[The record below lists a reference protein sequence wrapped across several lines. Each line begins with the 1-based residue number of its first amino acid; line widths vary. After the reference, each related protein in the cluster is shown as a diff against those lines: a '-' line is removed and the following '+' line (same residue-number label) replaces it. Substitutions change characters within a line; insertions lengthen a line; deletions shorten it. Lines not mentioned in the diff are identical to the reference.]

1 MSVVGGGGVSCVG
14 NGVVGNGIG
23 DVDGAVGVCGGIHRS
38 ACVGGGAVG
47 HLSVLPW
54 EMLGYVWDVGVCD
67 GVGVGDGVVC
77 AGVDVGDDRWRGVPS
92 ARSRTTLEPALSML
106 AVSVRSS
113 QHSVI

>member
-1 MSVVGGGGVSCVG
+1 MDVGVG
-14 NGVVGNGIG
+14 DGVV
-23 DVDGAVGVCGGIHRS
+23 DVGVCRR
-38 ACVGGGAVG
+38 
-47 HLSVLPW
+47 W
-54 EMLGYVWDVGVCD
+54 REDVGVCD